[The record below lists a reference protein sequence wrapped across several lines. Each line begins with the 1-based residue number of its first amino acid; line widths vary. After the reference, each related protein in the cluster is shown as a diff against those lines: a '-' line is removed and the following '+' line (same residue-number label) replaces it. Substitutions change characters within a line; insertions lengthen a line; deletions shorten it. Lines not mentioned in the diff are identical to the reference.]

1 MVPLRK
7 GAHFESRTYVLQ
19 CLCEYCHSKDFIFAY
34 SMLTLITQV
43 QSMAHPSDYVFV
55 LDGDDE
61 LADTRTAPHHLCFPP
76 PFDLYSVLYYIFAAP
91 TILLHPTAAGR
102 HHLCCISTPSFVL
115 HPSHFR
121 YSSTIYPLVVAITR
135 LRSLEIFALLYEQIF
150 PIKAWFLWGKHNGK
164 YSEQCRDLQKER

>member
-34 SMLTLITQV
+34 SMLTLTERRYRAWPTPV
-43 QSMAHPSDYVFV
+43 TTSLCS
-55 LDGDDE
+55 
-61 LADTRTAPHHLCFPP
+61 TAMTNLPIRVPLPHHLCFPP

-91 TILLHPTAAGR
+91 TILLHPTAAG

-135 LRSLEIFALLYEQIF
+135 LSLEVFALLYEQIF
-150 PIKAWFLWGKHNGK
+150 PSKAWFLWGKHNGK